1 MVWGRHCDCGDGCR
15 RFVQSRE
22 SDDAGPSR
30 SAGTGEIFGGARVVG
45 CEPPLTGAGSIV
57 GSIRRHW
64 QPARARTPRHD
75 RRDLEVPA
83 LRRGRAGPDH
93 RPTACR
99 DCAQWRVSAR
109 FVCGSARRFGPV
121 PAMTET
127 AFGDL
132 PLYRCGRSMLV
143 RAPLVLRLRVF
154 LVRWS
159 LDRRIAA
166 GCSCDSSAMLNLRAR
181 QLIRRRARQG
191 LAWSLRDVVAYVDRD
206 GSRRSFS
213 TVVIRRG
220 AVRAD
225 RARTRA
231 RSRCSISAT
240 TFRLPSTCLSHVD
253 TAGCAR
259 RPASSFTPTPTA
271 RRSPASGAT
280 DCHRP
285 RRRER

>member
-1 MVWGRHCDCGDGCR
+1 MIAVMAA
-15 RFVQSRE
+15 
-22 SDDAGPSR
+22 AGPFNQGSLTMRVRQDRRAPARYLAVPAWLAASLLSR
-30 SAGTGEIFGGARVVG
+30 VRAPSSAPFGGTGSG
-45 CEPPLTGAGSIV
+45 L
-57 GSIRRHW
+57 
-64 QPARARTPRHD
+64 ARTPRRD

-83 LRRGRAGPDH
+83 LRRGRAGPGH

-109 FVCGSARRFGPV
+109 LVCGSARRFGPV

-166 GCSCDSSAMLNLRAR
+166 GCSCDSSVMLNLRAR
-181 QLIRRRARQG
+181 QLIRRRTRRG
-191 LAWSLRDVVAYVDRD
+191 LARSLRDVVAYVDRD
-206 GSRRSFS
+206 GSRRAFS

-225 RARTRA
+225 REAILGLAERQQ
-231 RSRCSISAT
+231 
-240 TFRLPSTCLSHVD
+240 RL
-253 TAGCAR
+253 R
-259 RPASSFTPTPTA
+259 
-271 RRSPASGAT
+271 
-280 DCHRP
+280 
-285 RRRER
+285 